1 MIKESKYYS
10 DVMEK
15 HLNKELG
22 MTKEDNEDFD
32 NSNVEFVIIILLIMI
47 IIMRSLSYHWK
58 I

>member
-15 HLNKELG
+15 RLNKELG